1 MKDYLHTVMTH
12 SSKLQSFLGVHQI
25 EQQVHQCQ
33 QYVDD
38 LEEDDRTKEFDIKME
53 QNNEIEKTINK
64 LGLLESLGEV
74 TVVKTHIAM
83 NRESDVKREAQ
94 VESRERSNI
103 TVMTMKIKTKI
114 KINIG
119 EWIRNMTC
127 LMDGSVIAIKQFG
140 TVHLFT
146 GASKNNQKHIVI
158 PGEAYSVT
166 QINQYII
173 ALTYPGEK
181 AIKIFNMEKTKVTK
195 VIKLDRVCRGLSFAN
210 NSLAVGLDRDEIR
223 IIDLEG
229 NTLKSIQVKSQSYLF
244 HLVYCNDRV
253 TY

>member
-64 LGLLESLGEV
+64 LGLLESIEV
-74 TVVKTHIAM
+74 TVVKTHIAI
-83 NRESDVKREAQ
+83 NRESDVKSEAQ

-146 GASKNNQKHIVI
+146 GASKNTIRNILLYLVKH
-158 PGEAYSVT
+158 T
-166 QINQYII
+166 
-173 ALTYPGEK
+173 
-181 AIKIFNMEKTKVTK
+181 
-195 VIKLDRVCRGLSFAN
+195 GLH
-210 NSLAVGLDRDEIR
+210 R
-223 IIDLEG
+223 
-229 NTLKSIQVKSQSYLF
+229 
-244 HLVYCNDRV
+244 
-253 TY
+253 